1 MADPIFERYKEA
13 LRAGHVAALRG
24 RLDDALAQYRVAAAI
39 APDRPLPHLGIAEVL
54 LRLGRTAD
62 ALAACQTALARAPG
76 DAATVELESRIHEAS
91 GDRAAAAAS
100 LDRLVALLVD
110 GDRPDAALAAAMRA
124 RDLDASPER
133 VRRVEDLERAW
144 LASGGTLPLVT
155 PAAALASIVAAP
167 PPATRLVS
175 VAPPGAHPVPDA
187 GATPAE
193 GTVGAA
199 DVTAGTGEAR
209 AEADE
214 APAPGAMVGEAPEAA
229 EAAPT
234 EPVTSTGPEP
244 AALAEAPGE
253 PAETGNPAEPGA
265 PTGTGPGLP
274 AAPALAESAPE
285 LAKSAPELAEAA
297 PAEAAPA
304 EATPG
309 EATSGANDRPAGDV
323 VGTGSGPRDT
333 AASSFRDVAA
343 AEELSVAAERRS
355 ASGDPAEAAR
365 LHVRA
370 ADAYLAIDAV
380 APAFEECLLALA
392 VAPGDVDVHLAIA
405 RVHAAS
411 GRRDRAE
418 ATIGLLER
426 LLALDG
432 DEASLARAAAARQA
446 MR

>member
-124 RDLDASPER
+124 RDLDAIPER

-155 PAAALASIVAAP
+155 PVAALASIVAAP
-167 PPATRLVS
+167 PPATRPVP
-175 VAPPGAHPVPDA
+175 VAPPGAHPVLDA
-187 GATPAE
+187 GAAPAE

-199 DVTAGTGEAR
+199 DVTAGTAEAR

-265 PTGTGPGLP
+265 PTGTGPGIP
-274 AAPALAESAPE
+274 AAPE
-285 LAKSAPELAEAA
+285 L
-297 PAEAAPA
+297 AEAAPA

-309 EATSGANDRPAGDV
+309 EATPGEPAEANDRPAGDV

>member
-110 GDRPDAALAAAMRA
+110 GDRPDAALAAALRA

-155 PAAALASIVAAP
+155 PVAALASIVAAP
-167 PPATRLVS
+167 PPATRPVP
-175 VAPPGAHPVPDA
+175 VAPPGAHPVLDA
-187 GATPAE
+187 GAAPAE

-199 DVTAGTGEAR
+199 DVTAGTAEAR

-265 PTGTGPGLP
+265 PTGTGPGIP
-274 AAPALAESAPE
+274 AAPE
-285 LAKSAPELAEAA
+285 L
-297 PAEAAPA
+297 AEAAPA

-309 EATSGANDRPAGDV
+309 EATPGEPAEANDRPAGDV